1 MNLERLTVITVISVA
16 VAIFW
21 VVAFSVATWVLGAN
35 PSLTA
40 YIVIAFA
47 AYAGTA
53 LLLALNYVAGD
64 GDAGLD

>member
-1 MNLERLTVITVISVA
+1 MNMERLAVITVISVA

-21 VVAFSVATWVLGAN
+21 VVAFSIATWVLGAD

-40 YIVIAFA
+40 YLVIAFA

-53 LLLALNYVAGD
+53 LVLALNYAAGD
-64 GDAGLD
+64 GDASWD